1 MTEQLPCSESM
12 QSKETELKSMEVIVF
27 LHYNVHLSGFECI
40 GVFTICFSEKGVPEG
55 MMGEWK

>member
-1 MTEQLPCSESM
+1 M
-12 QSKETELKSMEVIVF
+12 QSKETELKSMDVIVF

-40 GVFTICFSEKGVPEG
+40 DVFTICFSEKGVPEG